1 MAGADPKLAGL
12 ALEWWGITDEGN
24 FEGRSIPNRL
34 ESRGKL
40 PRPPALE
47 AVRRHLLQVR
57 STRPA
62 PGLDDK
68 VLTEWN
74 ALFLHALADAAAAFR
89 RADWKQV
96 AIETGEFLL
105 RELRDDRGRWYRSWQ
120 ADGEPQARHAALA
133 ADHAALIQA
142 FIRLG
147 EATGEARWIA
157 AARETADTMLD
168 WFWDPVEGGLYTT
181 AEDAE
186 QLVVRQKD
194 MYDNATPSANSVAA
208 NGLMRLAALTGDLRY
223 ANFADR
229 ILQLLAPIVG
239 QAPGGTSNALLAMFL
254 RQRGLLE
261 LVIVGD
267 EVDELVRVAQVL
279 WRPDLV
285 MAWGEPYDSPLWE
298 GRNPGHAY
306 LCRDHVC
313 ERPVTEP
320 EELYE
325 LLAGRPVP
333 EGMNIR
339 STK

>member
-1 MAGADPKLAGL
+1 
-12 ALEWWGITDEGN
+12 
-24 FEGRSIPNRL
+24 
-34 ESRGKL
+34 
-40 PRPPALE
+40 
-47 AVRRHLLQVR
+47 
-57 STRPA
+57 
-62 PGLDDK
+62 
-68 VLTEWN
+68 
-74 ALFLHALADAAAAFR
+74 
-89 RADWKQV
+89 
-96 AIETGEFLL
+96 
-105 RELRDDRGRWYRSWQ
+105 
-120 ADGEPQARHAALA
+120 
-133 ADHAALIQA
+133 
-142 FIRLG
+142 